1 MAKKNALLALVD
13 DLPWIVKLI
22 LCIPALNIVW
32 AIYRIVKGVT
42 ESNIVSLVAGIV
54 WIFGACTITWVLDLI
69 FVAMK
74 KQPLFA

>member
-1 MAKKNALLALVD
+1 MEFIKAFDNLPKIAKIIFAL
-13 DLPWIVKLI
+13 PF
-22 LCIPALNIVW
+22 LNIIW

-42 ESNIVSLVAGIV
+42 ENNTITLVAGIV
-54 WIFGACTITWVLDLI
+54 WIFGACTITWVLDLV